1 MINTAVNS
9 TAVIRYSHF
18 ARNRIINEYGLML
31 TEYVGLFQFSII
43 QGKFLIIH
51 NFVVRLLH
59 TRRGGSMPPFLNVY
73 IILVVGGASAILNTA
88 KFHINIQRV
97 KTCMTSDVMQQA

>member
-31 TEYVGLFQFSII
+31 TEYVGLFQFSIF
-43 QGKFLIIH
+43 QGKFSDISQFRSTSSTHKERRLNATIFECLYYFGCGRGFR
-51 NFVVRLLH
+51 NFEYSKISHQHTKGENLH
-59 TRRGGSMPPFLNVY
+59 
-73 IILVVGGASAILNTA
+73 
-88 KFHINIQRV
+88 
-97 KTCMTSDVMQQA
+97 DE